1 MSDVCYVCAYF
12 KKYTTEGLHVAIMKY
27 INWHQCSHGRRSRG
41 GGGGQGG
48 QVPHNL
54 ERGMLMQIVSPDFV
68 I

>member
-41 GGGGQGG
+41 GGGRGDKSPTIWSGG
-48 QVPHNL
+48 C
-54 ERGMLMQIVSPDFV
+54 
-68 I
+68 